1 MARTTKKGKKKTSPV
16 SRPLSPTRLTELKA
30 LGEFPG
36 VRESFDSQDAFKHEY
51 DLWITY
57 GHFPHRGNR
66 VVGGLK
72 LSKAKP
78 DGGKFK
84 FGVVQTY
91 KNSQSVVHTL
101 TASATCSHDQFALP
115 RQWRL
120 RSKFDQTR
128 DTWQG
133 IEKELRS
140 KYEIDATTL
149 RVVTNGKTSVRKLNG
164 PTTSDWSLFEA
175 AQRFPF
181 KAGFEVNFDLLEGLS
196 VLRPAQRIT
205 YEGHVTHRWGSG
217 KVQLHYYR
225 QFGQG
230 MLPYEYY
237 LDKTHRLVMVV
248 SGYRAYILKGGK
260 A

>member
-1 MARTTKKGKKKTSPV
+1 MAKTKKKGEKRAPV
-16 SRPLSPTRLTELKA
+16 ARPLSPTRLTELKA
-30 LGEFPG
+30 IDEFPK
-36 VRESFDSQDAFKHEY
+36 VREDFDPQGAFKHEY

-57 GHFPHRGNR
+57 GYFPDRRNR

-72 LSKAKP
+72 LSKASP

-84 FGVVQTY
+84 LGVVQTFM
-91 KNSQSVVHTL
+91 NSQSVLHTL
-101 TASATCSHDQFALP
+101 TASANCSHDQLARP
-115 RQWRL
+115 RRWRL
-120 RSKFDQTR
+120 RSKFDQTK

-133 IEKELRS
+133 IDKELRS
-140 KYEIDATTL
+140 KYEIDGTTL
-149 RVVTNGKTSVRKLNG
+149 RVSTNDKTSSRKLQSW
-164 PTTSDWSLFEA
+164 PTSDWSLFEA
-175 AQRFPF
+175 VQRFPF
-181 KAGFEVNFDLLEGLS
+181 KSGFEVKCDLLEGLS

-205 YEGHVTHRWGSG
+205 YEGQITHQWGSG

-237 LDKTHRLVMVV
+237 LDETHRLVMVV